1 MGTVTLLL
9 RAVVFFNWRVTKCI
23 IFVWA
28 TPYPFFYSPDFL
40 MKLNIF
46 LAKKHSQAALDSL
59 QHLIFQLATWG
70 WPQNS
75 LEIVLALLLHTG
87 HTYCCLT
94 SQQKLQI
101 SIQFNIIFF
110 LNMWENLS
118 FSVPFL
124 LLYFLLTFLVLFLL
138 SNLSGLYNQV
148 GEYTTWLQRCG
159 AVIVR
164 KSGFCSCSSA

>member
-1 MGTVTLLL
+1 MHYFCLSYTLPLFLLPWFPHEAQHIPGKEAFPGCAQQSTASYISVGNMGLAPEFLGDCSCIAFAYRSHILLFDIS
-9 RAVVFFNWRVTKCI
+9 AKASNIHSVQHNFF
-23 IFVWA
+23 F
-28 TPYPFFYSPDFL
+28 
-40 MKLNIF
+40 
-46 LAKKHSQAALDSL
+46 
-59 QHLIFQLATWG
+59 
-70 WPQNS
+70 
-75 LEIVLALLLHTG
+75 
-87 HTYCCLT
+87 
-94 SQQKLQI
+94 
-101 SIQFNIIFF
+101 
-110 LNMWENLS
+110 NMWENLS